1 LFSLSIDVRVSLDG
15 NIKAQVI
22 KALNENVRWKKKGN
36 MHSNLIRK
44 KKVIFNQVIRF
55 EYICIKRDFLNKED
69 LSWCREEMDHSKFFK
84 ELMIIPIK

>member
-22 KALNENVRWKKKGN
+22 KALHENVKLKKKKQYAFKAN
-36 MHSNLIRK
+36 K

-55 EYICIKRDFLNKED
+55 EYICKRKDFLNKED
-69 LSWCREEMDHSKFFK
+69 LS
-84 ELMIIPIK
+84 

>member
-36 MHSNLIRK
+36 MHSNLTRK